1 MSWKAIGV
9 DRFRAYAE
17 YQDILKNLTSVQEL
31 CTEQFLRIQELK
43 KEIAE
48 KDEMMNKLLA
58 IAFIT
63 NPAVAKSVQDRVNS
77 EHPSESKDQ
86 KAPSSSG
93 LYPRLPVAVKKTQ
106 AG

>member
-9 DRFRAYAE
+9 DRFRSYAE

-63 NPAVAKSVQDRVNS
+63 NPAVAKSVQDRVNN
-77 EHPSESKDQ
+77 EHPEEP
-86 KAPSSSG
+86 KASSSG
-93 LYPRLPVAVKKTQ
+93 LYPKLPAAIKKTQ
-106 AG
+106 TG